1 MFRAD
6 KCTISRELEEI
17 IEGEIIYGDDVIIAV
32 DIPCHL
38 SVKAIS
44 PVNQSQSTATVLLDY
59 VLFTQTSLGVTIK
72 PNDKVT
78 VLTAQGQEYKL
89 RAGESHK
96 YGLTTQTHCEVD
108 KVV

>member
-1 MFRAD
+1 MFRND
-6 KCTISRELEEI
+6 RCTILREQEEI
-17 IEGEIIYGDDVIIAV
+17 VEGEIIYGDDEIIAEN
-32 DIPCHL
+32 IPCHL
-38 SVKAIS
+38 SVKSIS

-59 VLFTQTSLGVTIK
+59 VLFIETKLGVTIK
-72 PNDKVT
+72 SNDKIT
-78 VLTAQGQEYKL
+78 VITAQGQEYKL